1 MSLISQNSIQQILS
15 RIDIIDVIGGFVR
28 LKKRGANY
36 LGLCPFHNERTPSFT
51 VSPSK
56 EIYKCFG
63 CGKTGNTISFLMEH
77 EKYSYVDSLRWLAN
91 KYGVGIEE
99 TFASDEQ
106 RQQMQ
111 VADSLYIINS
121 FAQQYFTKTLFETEE
136 GRDIG
141 LSYLKERGFREEI
154 IKRFQLG
161 YNPEARDG
169 FTKAAIAGQYNTELL
184 IRAGLVVNRNEQFV
198 DNYRGRVIFPVHN
211 HSGKVLGFGARIL
224 KTNDRAPKYINT
236 PENEIYVK
244 SRILYG
250 SYFARQA
257 IDKADECLLVEG
269 YTDVISL
276 HQSGIE
282 NVVASGGT
290 SLTQDQLRLIRKYT
304 NNLTIVYDGDAAGVK
319 AALRGLDLALEE
331 GLNVKLV
338 LIPDKEDPDSYVNK
352 VGATAFNDFVRNSK
366 KDFILFQLE
375 VALKDAGNDSTKKSE
390 VVNNIAETI
399 SKINKAEDFTKQQD
413 YIKQCS
419 EILKIDESGLHA
431 LVNKFIRNR
440 ISTQEKALPFEE
452 AKLHE
457 ENAKKA
463 AETDYDDST
472 FNLLFKDELQEKEF
486 ARVLLEH
493 GNKKWNGE
501 TIAQHM
507 LDDILD
513 EGLFDNA
520 DVLKL
525 ITEYKRAIEKQDT
538 KPDKNLFVYSPDPAI
553 SSFTVSLLNF
563 PYEESERW
571 KREFSSSTGYQ
582 SKLFEHDYESF
593 LRAISVGNE
602 AELMTYLKMD
612 EDRIHIEVESALNYL
627 KLKKIKRMLLEN
639 QADLEK
645 KHTAEEYH
653 NLTQT
658 HEHLKQMEREI
669 SGKLG
674 AVIIK

>member
-1 MSLISQNSIQQILS
+1 MISQNTIQQILS
-15 RIDIIDVIGGFVR
+15 RIDIIDVIGGFVK
-28 LKKRGANY
+28 LKKRGTNY

-63 CGKTGNTISFLMEH
+63 CGKSGNTISFLMEH

-91 KYGVGIEE
+91 RYGIEIEE

-111 VADSLYIINS
+111 VADSLYIINH
-121 FAQQYFTKTLFETEE
+121 FAQQFFTKTLFETEE
-136 GRDIG
+136 GQHIG
-141 LSYLKERGFREEI
+141 LSYLKERGFREDI
-154 IKRFQLG
+154 IRKFQLG
-161 YNPEARDG
+161 YNPEARDS

-184 IRAGLVVNRNEQFV
+184 LKTGLVVNRNDQLM

-224 KTNDRAPKYINT
+224 KTNDKAPKYINT

-244 SRILYG
+244 SKILYG

-290 SLTQDQLRLIRKYT
+290 SLTQDQLRLVRKYT

-352 VGATAFNDFVRNSK
+352 VGASAFTDFVRDNK

-375 VALKDAGNDSTKKSE
+375 VALKDAGNDTTKKSE

-452 AKLHE
+452 AKHHE

-463 AETDYDDST
+463 AETDYDDT
-472 FNLLFKDELQEKEF
+472 TYNLLFKDELQEKEF

-493 GNKKWNGE
+493 GNKKWNGG
-501 TIAQHM
+501 TIADHM
-507 LDDILD
+507 LEEILD
-513 EGLFDNA
+513 EGLFDSA
-520 DVLKL
+520 DVLRL
-525 ITEYKRAIEKQDT
+525 INEYKKALKKNSSIV
-538 KPDKNLFVYSPDPAI
+538 DKSLFVYSSNPAI
-553 SSFTVSLLNF
+553 NSFAVSLLNF
-563 PYEESERW
+563 PYEESVHW
-571 KREFSSSTGYQ
+571 KKEFSSSTGYQ
-582 SKLFEHDYESF
+582 SKLFEQNYEDF
-593 LRAISVGNE
+593 LRSISVGNE
-602 AELMTYLKMD
+602 NELMSFLKMD
-612 EDRIHIEVESALNYL
+612 EDRTHIEVESALSYL
-627 KLKKIKRMLLEN
+627 KLRKIKRMLLEN
-639 QADLEK
+639 QIDLEK
-645 KHTAEEYH
+645 KHSPEEYR

-669 SGKLG
+669 SNKLG

>member
-1 MSLISQNSIQQILS
+1 MISQNTIQQILS
-15 RIDIIDVIGGFVR
+15 RIDIIDVVGGFVK
-28 LKKRGANY
+28 LKKRGSNY

-63 CGKTGNTISFLMEH
+63 CGKSGNTISFLMEH

-91 KYGVGIEE
+91 RYGIEIEE

-111 VADSLYIINS
+111 VADSLYIINN
-121 FAQQYFTKTLFETEE
+121 FAQQFFSKTLFESEE
-136 GRDIG
+136 GRDVG

-154 IKRFQLG
+154 IKKFQLG

-169 FTKAAIAGQYNTELL
+169 FTKAAMAGQYNSELL
-184 IRAGLVVNRNEQFV
+184 LKTGLVVNRNDQLM

-224 KTNDRAPKYINT
+224 KTNDKAPKYINT

-244 SRILYG
+244 SKILYG

-276 HQSGIE
+276 HLSGIE

-304 NNLTIVYDGDAAGVK
+304 NNLTIIYDGDSAGVK

-352 VGATAFNDFVRNSK
+352 VGASAFSEFVRSHK

-375 VALKDAGNDSTKKSE
+375 VALKDAGTDTTKKSD
-390 VVNNIAETI
+390 VVNSIAETI

-457 ENAKKA
+457 ENARA
-463 AETDYDDST
+463 AAATDYDDST
-472 FNLLFKDELQEKEF
+472 FSLLFKDELQEKEF

-493 GNKKWNGE
+493 GNKKWNDG
-501 TIAQHM
+501 TIADHM
-507 LDDILD
+507 LNEIVD
-513 EGLFDNA
+513 EGLFDSA

-525 ITEYKRAIEKQDT
+525 INEYKKTLEKDRSS
-538 KPDKNLFVYSPDPAI
+538 PDKNFFVYSNDPSI
-553 SSFTVSLLNF
+553 SSFAVSLLNF
-563 PYEESERW
+563 PYEESDHW

-582 SKLFEHDYESF
+582 QKLFDQSYEDFIRSV
-593 LRAISVGNE
+593 AVGNE
-602 AELMTYLKMD
+602 NELMTFLKMD
-612 EDRIHIEVESALNYL
+612 EDKTHIEVDSALNYL

-639 QADLEK
+639 QVDLEK
-645 KHTAEEYH
+645 KHTPEEYQ
-653 NLTQT
+653 NLAQT
-658 HEHLKQMEREI
+658 HEHLKQMEREV
-669 SGKLG
+669 SVKLG
-674 AVIIK
+674 SVIIK